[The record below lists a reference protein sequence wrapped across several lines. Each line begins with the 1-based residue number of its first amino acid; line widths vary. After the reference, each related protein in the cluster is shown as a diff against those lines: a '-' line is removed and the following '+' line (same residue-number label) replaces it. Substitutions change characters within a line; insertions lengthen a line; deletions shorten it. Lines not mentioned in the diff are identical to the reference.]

1 MSVTG
6 PESQLI
12 LLLDDDVM
20 VTEALAVGLERE
32 GRTVI
37 TCDDLESAQL
47 IVERM
52 SPSHVV
58 SDVRLTGPF
67 GYEGLD
73 FIRHAKRYVPETR
86 IILMTGDAPAALQLE
101 AAERGAVA
109 FLRKPFDIRELD
121 SMLDLMACAAGTS
134 AATET
139 AIIRM
144 PLLDDIVKVDG
155 ALRPLFQP
163 IVRLAPGHKHV
174 GYEALARCRS
184 NALLRD
190 PEVLFEYAARKE
202 RIADLEL
209 ACSASSV
216 RAAASLM
223 SWALLFL
230 NVHPDVLAHGD
241 ALRDVLA
248 RECAKANIPPQRLV
262 LEITEQ
268 ATLPNTRTLLD
279 TIHRLRQLGVR
290 FAFDDVGVAY
300 SHLPFL
306 DTVRPSFLK
315 VSQHFGTA
323 FETDPTK
330 MKIVRNLRSLSEDF
344 GCDLIVEGIEHA
356 STADAAAELGIK
368 YGQGFY
374 FHRPA
379 EADAFLSAV
388 S

>member
-1 MSVTG
+1 MSQKL

-20 VTEALAVGLERE
+20 VTEALAAGLERE

-37 TCDDLESAQL
+37 TCNDLESAQL

-52 SPSHVV
+52 NPSHVV

-73 FIRHAKRYVPETR
+73 FVRYAKRFAPDSR
-86 IILMTGDAPAALQLE
+86 IILMTGDAPETLQFE

-109 FLRKPFDIRELD
+109 FLRKPFDIQELD
-121 SMLDLMACAAGTS
+121 SILNLMQCAAGTS
-134 AATET
+134 GAAE
-139 AIIRM
+139 APVIRM
-144 PLLDDIVKVDG
+144 PLLDDIVKAG
-155 ALRPLFQP
+155 AGLRPFFQP
-163 IVRLAPGHKHV
+163 IVRLEPGYKHV
-174 GYEALARCRS
+174 GYEALARYRNNS
-184 NALLRD
+184 LLRN
-190 PEVLFEYAARKE
+190 PEILFEYAERKD

-209 ACSASSV
+209 ACSAASV
-216 RAAASLM
+216 RAGAKLTD
-223 SWALLFL
+223 WAVLFL

-248 RECAKANIPPQRLV
+248 TECADMDIPPQRLV

-268 ATLPNTRTLLD
+268 ATLPNTRSLLD
-279 TIHRLRQLGVR
+279 TIHHLRELGVR

-306 DTVRPSFLK
+306 DKVRPSFLK
-315 VSQHFGTA
+315 ISQHFGTA
-323 FETDPTK
+323 FEADDMK
-330 MKIVRNLRSLSEDF
+330 MKIVRNLLSLARDF

-356 STADAAAELGIK
+356 STADAAAQLGIK

-379 EADAFLSAV
+379 EAEAFLK
-388 S
+388 

>member
-1 MSVTG
+1 MSAKG

-12 LLLDDDVM
+12 LLLDDDLM
-20 VTEALAVGLERE
+20 ITESLALGLERE

-37 TCDDLESAQL
+37 TCNDLQSAQL

-52 SPSHVV
+52 NPSHVV
-58 SDVRLTGPF
+58 SDVKLSGPF

-73 FIRHAKRYVPETR
+73 FIRYAKRFVPDTR
-86 IILMTGDAPAALQLE
+86 VILMTGDAPEALQLE

-109 FLRKPFDIRELD
+109 FLRKPFEIRELD
-121 SMLDLMACAAGTS
+121 SMLDLMACSAGTS
-134 AATET
+134 AATDST
-139 AIIRM
+139 IIRM
-144 PLLDDIVKVDG
+144 PLLDDVVNIEG
-155 ALRPLFQP
+155 SLRPFFQP
-163 IVRLAPGHKHV
+163 IVRLAPGYEHV

-209 ACSASSV
+209 ACSTASI
-216 RAAASLM
+216 RAGARLTDWS
-223 SWALLFL
+223 LLFL
-230 NVHPDVLAHGD
+230 NVHPEVLAHGD

-248 RECAKANIPPQRLV
+248 RECAAANIPPQRLV

-268 ATLPNTRTLLD
+268 GTLPSVRSLLD
-279 TIHRLRQLGVR
+279 TIHRLRELGVR
-290 FAFDDVGVAY
+290 FAFDDVGMAY
-300 SHLPFL
+300 SHLPYL

-323 FETDPTK
+323 FETDRPK
-330 MKIVRNLRSLSEDF
+330 MKIVRNLLSLADDF
-344 GCDLIVEGIEHA
+344 GCDLIVEGIERA
-356 STADAAAELGIK
+356 STAEAAARLGIR

-379 EADAFLSAV
+379 EAEVFLR
-388 S
+388 